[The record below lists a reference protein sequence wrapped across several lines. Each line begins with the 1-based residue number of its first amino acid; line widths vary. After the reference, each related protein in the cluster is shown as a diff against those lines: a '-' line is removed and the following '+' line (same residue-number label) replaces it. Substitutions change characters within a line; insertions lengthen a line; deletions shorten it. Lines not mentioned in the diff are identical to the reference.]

1 MVTVLFR
8 VTTNTTEI
16 KVKLELKQNV
26 RRLKSVNVLTLFN
39 TCSLVSETIKYG
51 PVKTLRV
58 LITFRINWLTL
69 KYEVRIHK

>member
-26 RRLKSVNVLTLFN
+26 RGLKSVNVLTLFN
-39 TCSLVSETIKYG
+39 TCSLVSETTKYG

>member
-26 RRLKSVNVLTLFN
+26 RGLKSVNVLTLFN
-39 TCSLVSETIKYG
+39 TSSLVSETINYG
-51 PVKTLRV
+51 PFKTLRV